1 MRLRRLVMGLL
12 LLGLLWVA
20 APARADGPVEMTVYS
35 STTCDT
41 CALVKRQ
48 VLEPL
53 QQTYGDRLV
62 VTVVEVSQA
71 EGLRQLEEVE
81 AQHGKPNN
89 PLPVILLNSELLASE
104 DIFELQEMLSER
116 LEAQLGSGSEPSA
129 AASPTSAAGDTAPT
143 AAPTAAPA
151 STAAVAAIH
160 LVYVEKDGCSNCA
173 RAHVVLESLEAE
185 YPGMVVRTLNDVRD
199 ADLVEAIGAH
209 LGLPEAQRLIA
220 PSIYVGQEALV
231 ADEITTTRLRG
242 LLERYAS
249 TGAPAFWESLDSEAG
264 KSSIVERF
272 SRMGPLA
279 VVLAGLIDGIN
290 PCAFATILFFISYL
304 AVSKRGRREML
315 AVGLAFT
322 LGVFVTYLAVGLG
335 ALSLLKLASTVRIVG
350 LVLYGVMALT
360 CLVLAGLSAR
370 DYLLA
375 RQGKLHDMSLNLP
388 DKLRERIKGRIRTA
402 SRAFIGAAFVS
413 GLMVSVL
420 ELACTGQVYLPTI
433 SFVAGIPELRGSAI
447 LYLVVYNLAFVL
459 PLLVILVLAVYG
471 TSTAK
476 FEAWFVKNVAR
487 TKLIMTVLFLALAAL
502 LIAQI
507 VAL

>member
-1 MRLRRLVMGLL
+1 MRLRRLMMCLV
-12 LLGLLWVA
+12 LLGLLVTRGVS
-20 APARADGPVEMTVYS
+20 RADGPLTMTVYS
-35 STTCDT
+35 STSCDT
-41 CALVKRQ
+41 CALVKHQ

-89 PLPVILLNSELLASE
+89 PLPVILLNNELLASE
-104 DIFELQEMLSER
+104 DIFELQKMLSER

-129 AASPTSAAGDTAPT
+129 VASPTAPASDT
-143 AAPTAAPA
+143 APTAAPA
-151 STAAVAAIH
+151 STPAVASIH

-173 RAHVVLESLEAE
+173 RAHVVLESLKAE
-185 YPGMVVRTLNDVRD
+185 YPSMVVRTLNDVRD

-304 AVSKRGRREML
+304 AISKRGRREMF

-335 ALSLLKLASTVRIVG
+335 ALSLLKLVSTVRIVG
-350 LVLYGVMALT
+350 LVLYSVMALT

-370 DYLLA
+370 DYVLA

-388 DKLRERIKGRIRTA
+388 DKLRERIKGRIRAA
-402 SRAFIGAAFVS
+402 SHAFVGAAFVS

-459 PLLVILVLAVYG
+459 PLLVILVLAIYG

-487 TKLIMTVLFLALAAL
+487 TKLVMTVLFLVLATL